1 MLYTRKPVIV
11 KAQQFDPTMKPWPPG
26 IHPWDKEPVR
36 PRDMS
41 WGYVMVSGSRMHIR
55 AGDWLVYGSG
65 RVWVV
70 EQDVFAELYQELPG
84 SKEAAANMAT
94 YPLSASG
101 TPISRAIND
110 EGFLSELTAVIEMQG
125 DKDIG
130 WSGRMKAEG
139 WHEQVDGTWTND
151 LTTLFPEV
159 VSRLQANDKTPY
171 ELFGPRGV
179 ASERLAL
186 MRRVLEARE
195 PVVTDAAATPNAS

>member
-11 KAQQFDPTMKPWPPG
+11 KAQQFDPTVKPWPSG
-26 IHPWDKEPVR
+26 VHPWDGEPVR

-41 WGYVMVSGSRMHIR
+41 WGYVMVNGSRMHIR

-70 EQDVFAELYQELPG
+70 EQDAFAELYQELPG
-84 SKEAAANMAT
+84 SAEAAANLT
-94 YPLSASG
+94 KHPLDASG
-101 TPISRAIND
+101 TTISRAIND
-110 EGFLSELTAVIEMQG
+110 ESFLSELTAVIEMQH
-125 DKDIG
+125 DTDNS

-139 WHEQVDGTWTND
+139 WQEQVDGTWTND
-151 LTTLFPEV
+151 LTALFPEV

-171 ELFGPRGV
+171 ELFGPRGM

-186 MRRVLEARE
+186 VRRVLEAKE
-195 PVVTDAAATPNAS
+195 PVVVDAAATE